1 MLEERWND
9 DNRKQIPKVL
19 EFVNV
24 RKKKHCK
31 IIYLYEEKTA
41 VSKEKILN

>member
-1 MLEERWND
+1 MGDD

-24 RKKKHCK
+24 KKNIVKLSICMNK
-31 IIYLYEEKTA
+31 NKA
-41 VSKEKILN
+41 VSKEKIFN

>member
-1 MLEERWND
+1 MGDD

-24 RKKKHCK
+24 KKKHCK
-31 IIYLYEEKTA
+31 IIYLYEQKQ
-41 VSKEKILN
+41 SS

>member
-1 MLEERWND
+1 MGDD

-24 RKKKHCK
+24 KKKNIVKLSICVNK
-31 IIYLYEEKTA
+31 NKA
-41 VSKEKILN
+41 DSKEKIFN

>member
-1 MLEERWND
+1 MGDD

-24 RKKKHCK
+24 KKKNVKLSICMNK
-31 IIYLYEEKTA
+31 NKA
-41 VSKEKILN
+41 VSKEKIFN

>member
-1 MLEERWND
+1 MLEERWDD

-24 RKKKHCK
+24 R
-31 IIYLYEEKTA
+31 EKNT
-41 VSKEKILN
+41 L

>member
-1 MLEERWND
+1 MGDD

-24 RKKKHCK
+24 KKNIVKLSICVNK
-31 IIYLYEEKTA
+31 NKA
-41 VSKEKILN
+41 DSKEKIFN